1 MVSSIAWIDYDSE
14 AHQRAQRILTLFNER
29 ETRDE
34 LGLGAIRDA
43 IADTLFPGTSTIQTR
58 LRYMLFLPWVF
69 LELERRGTSAE
80 RMSKRARKAQLR
92 LAEYLNEN
100 CPDEIGNIGGDA
112 GKGLKRLPSDVYW
125 TGLGTWGIRLFPGT
139 EGQYRRALDH
149 IYRRR
154 KRNTQRRSTAA
165 DEGDDVGG
173 LWEQAA
179 TTWHPGI
186 PEPPQGFPETADF
199 RLRREEAHYLQERV
213 RHACPDSLLADLLSE
228 PMAVQITEPW
238 DHPGIADF
246 RPNHRR
252 LLDHA
257 HNFALVAQGAALL
270 YNILL
275 AELQGSEELVAR
287 HRETAGRWA
296 DRVDARLDELI
307 GWADQ
312 LDKFWLE
319 VTDRGHEIGPQTIS
333 FVTRWIPEL
342 LQHRHGVVDAPR
354 ARRLIRDREIEKK
367 RANSRFTNKRVLDQ
381 WGGSSGLQL
390 FTYRWG
396 VVQSYVEDTARA
408 LGR

>member
-1 MVSSIAWIDYDSE
+1 MVSTVAWLDYDSE

-34 LGLGAIRDA
+34 LGLGTIRDA

-58 LRYMLFLPWVF
+58 LRYMLFLPWIF
-69 LELERRGTSAE
+69 LDLERRGTSAE
-80 RMSKRARKAQLR
+80 KMARRARAAQLK
-92 LAEYLNEN
+92 LAEYLGEN
-100 CPDEIGNIGGDA
+100 CPGETGNIGGEA

-154 KRNTQRRSTAA
+154 KLNSLRRSKAA
-165 DEGDDVGG
+165 EEGDDVGG

-186 PEPPQGFPETADF
+186 PEPPDDFPEGADF

-213 RHACPDSLLADLLSE
+213 RHACPDSLLTDLLAE
-228 PMAVQITEPW
+228 PMTVQITEPW

-246 RPNHRR
+246 RADHRP

-275 AELQGSEELVAR
+275 AELRGSEELAEK
-287 HRETAGRWA
+287 HRASGSHWG

-307 GWADQ
+307 GWADR
-312 LDKFWLE
+312 LDKFWLQ
-319 VTDRGHEIGPQTIS
+319 VTDRGHAIGPRTVS
-333 FVTRWIPEL
+333 FVTEWVAEL
-342 LQHRHGVVDAPR
+342 VRHRRAVFDDPR
-354 ARRLIRDREIEKK
+354 ARRLVRDREIEKK

-390 FTYRWG
+390 FTYRWD
-396 VVQSYVEDTARA
+396 VVQGYIEDTARA